1 MNKYKVLVFGSS
13 GLVGQSLV
21 KTLNSSKKVSEVF
34 ASTRK
39 DADLHNPYD
48 INNLIELVNLFTKDK
63 SAEGATAGAPLPV
76 KAAATAE
83 KVALLERLRNYLD
96 ETSRQA
102 LLNRRASEA
111 EAKMT
116 ELQQVPYTIYIG

>member
-48 INNLIELVNLFTKDK
+48 INNLIEKFEPDYVVNCAAKVGGIHANNTYR
-63 SAEGATAGAPLPV
+63 AEF
-76 KAAATAE
+76 
-83 KVALLERLRNYLD
+83 LLDNLKKY
-96 ETSRQA
+96 
-102 LLNRRASEA
+102 
-111 EAKMT
+111 
-116 ELQQVPYTIYIG
+116 